1 MFTHLKDI
9 VRYVHDTGFFENVL
23 LVVKDDGQAAF
34 TGMSRNSTLKI
45 KALYKS
51 PLPQLREQKLGLA
64 RMDVLSA
71 FLRSPAFSTEEEG
84 ATPPTI
90 EIIRRPR
97 DNHPAGIE
105 LKSSRGHSAVFRF
118 MSPQVAKS
126 RITVTRSNASIEDS
140 DIQFQ
145 PSETFLRDF
154 VAFSSVLRKFNTNFS
169 LEVSD
174 GTLYMNLGDD
184 DSARLPVTTVGEN
197 QNINPTYTWPIENM
211 LKVLKQ
217 APTLENVT
225 IGVSEEYGMI
235 EIVIDDENVSV
246 TYNLLHN

>member
-1 MFTHLKDI
+1 MFAHLKDI

-45 KALYKS
+45 KAMYKS

-71 FLRSPAFSTEEEG
+71 FLRSPAFSTEDEG
-84 ATPPTI
+84 SSPPTI
-90 EIIRRPR
+90 EILRRPR
-97 DNHPAGIE
+97 DNVPAGIE
-105 LKSSRGHSAVFRF
+105 LKSAHGHTAVFRF

-126 RITVTRSNASIEDS
+126 RITVTRSNAEIKDED
-140 DIQFQ
+140 IKFQ

-154 VAFSSVLRKFNTNFS
+154 VAFSGVLRKFNTNFS
-169 LEVSD
+169 LEVSN
-174 GTLYMNLGDD
+174 GVLYMNLGDD
-184 DSARLPVTTVGEN
+184 DSARLPVTNVSDEMR
-197 QNINPTYTWPIENM
+197 INPTYTWPIENM

-235 EIVIDDENVSV
+235 EIVIEDENVEV